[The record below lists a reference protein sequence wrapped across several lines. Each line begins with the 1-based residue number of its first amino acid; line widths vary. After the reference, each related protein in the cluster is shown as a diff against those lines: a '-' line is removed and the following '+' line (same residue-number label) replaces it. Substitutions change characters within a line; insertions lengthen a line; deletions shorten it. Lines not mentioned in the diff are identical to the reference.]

1 MSQVKK
7 CKALTQTR
15 KKCSRNAIDGEI
27 YCGQHLKIY
36 KPVEKKEQIIEENSE
51 LFEKYN
57 EIISNNR
64 RGTQSEKYILEFD
77 AENLILH
84 IIEYLDLNLP
94 KTKKELVNFIN
105 VNYQLN
111 LNIPE
116 SSTYPYSLKKEALE
130 IIESQGVDTI
140 SLINS
145 TIRYIFEHVSTYTS
159 PDKRIITYLN
169 INEVI
174 AHNTELRKILETLIV
189 PSKYTLLRSYYTK
202 HIPVHIVETEFKSHN
217 LSITKEAIHFVQQ
230 YIYWNFNNL
239 SIEDKVILFPKSNPS
254 SITDFYKS
262 WFQKM
267 LSQFKKTHG
276 KIEYKQITDLILKD
290 DILSESEVQKIK
302 IAEEF
307 LELDISKDVTQN
319 IFRGYL

>member
-1 MSQVKK
+1 MSQAKK
-7 CKALTQTR
+7 CKALTQAR

-36 KPVEKKEQIIEENSE
+36 KPVEEKRQVINENPA
-51 LFEKYN
+51 LLDKYDI
-57 EIISNNR
+57 IISNNR
-64 RGTQSEKYILEFD
+64 RGTPSEKYILEFD
-77 AENLILH
+77 AEDLILH

-94 KTKKELVNFIN
+94 KTKKELINFIN
-105 VNYQLN
+105 LNYQLN
-111 LNIPE
+111 PNIPE

-130 IIESQGVDTI
+130 IVESQGVDII

-145 TIRYIFEHVSTYTS
+145 IIKYIFEHVSTYTS
-159 PDKRIITYLN
+159 SDKIIITYLSV
-169 INEVI
+169 NEVI
-174 AHNTELRKILETLIV
+174 AHNTELQNILETLIV

-239 SIEDKVILFPKSNPS
+239 SVEDKVILFPTSNPS
-254 SITDFYKS
+254 SITDFFKS

-267 LSQFKKTHG
+267 LSQFKKIHG
-276 KIEYKQITDLILKD
+276 KIEYKQITDLLLGD
-290 DILSESEVQKIK
+290 DILNKSEVQKIK
-302 IAEEF
+302 IAEGILKF
-307 LELDISKDVTQN
+307 DISKDVTQN